1 MVDGMSSQNPGCRGE
16 FSRDVRQIV
25 SRLLA
30 RRHPNI
36 QLVSGAL
43 GMSTRTLQR
52 RLGDVGLTYVSVVAQ
67 ARADM
72 ARQMLGDPALK
83 IGDVARAVGYSDAG
97 HFTRAFLRWTGVT
110 PREFR
115 RRRRETAGDTPRPPA
130 ARPRTARR

>member
-1 MVDGMSSQNPGCRGE
+1 MVDGRSSQTPGCRGE

-25 SRLLA
+25 SRLLT

-43 GMSTRTLQR
+43 GISARTLQR

-67 ARADM
+67 VRADM
-72 ARQMLGDPALK
+72 ARQMLADPAPK
-83 IGDVARAVGYSDAG
+83 IGDVARAVGYSHAG
-97 HFTRAFLRWTGVT
+97 HFTRAFLRWTGLT

-115 RRRRETAGDTPRPPA
+115 RNQRKMARDLSGPPA
-130 ARPRTARR
+130 APSRTAR